1 MHLDETLTYF
11 PLPFLFS
18 NSTFLSPMPTPK
30 HFYLFTCFCSPMSSA
45 MMSMKILIFITEKKR
60 KKKKKSIK
68 KEQHEDLCSFPIV
81 HVSYYVH

>member
-45 MMSMKILIFITEKKR
+45 KFYDNVHENIDMLSQ
-60 KKKKKSIK
+60 KKKKKRNRQRKNNMKIY
-68 KEQHEDLCSFPIV
+68 V
-81 HVSYYVH
+81 VSH